1 VVTATPEITPRTI
14 KFITTIWTVL
24 VPIAHQIVSQTSVR
38 GPAKK
43 SITWREGSLST
54 VGVRLVRAVCAVLL
68 SITDPGERVAF
79 TRSAG
84 KLVTVT
90 NGTVM
95 G

>member
-1 VVTATPEITPRTI
+1 MYSWVDNARNEPVKTI
-14 KFITTIWTVL
+14 KLT
-24 VPIAHQIVSQTSVR
+24 
-38 GPAKK
+38 
-43 SITWREGSLST
+43 LST